1 MMSLELQTM
10 NLELQ
15 MMLEMKLK
23 ISAQQRASAA
33 HLCAVLCLH
42 KTPAWHLPVPKTLQQ
57 ELLGDQIFNIPTAKS
72 HIFHRKNRR
81 SRSPAQS
88 L

>member
-1 MMSLELQTM
+1 MMSLELQMM

-15 MMLEMKLK
+15 MMLEMELK
-23 ISAQQRASAA
+23 ISAQPRASAA

-42 KTPAWHLPVPKTLQQ
+42 KTPAWRLSVPKILQQ

-72 HIFHRKNRR
+72 RIFHRKNRR